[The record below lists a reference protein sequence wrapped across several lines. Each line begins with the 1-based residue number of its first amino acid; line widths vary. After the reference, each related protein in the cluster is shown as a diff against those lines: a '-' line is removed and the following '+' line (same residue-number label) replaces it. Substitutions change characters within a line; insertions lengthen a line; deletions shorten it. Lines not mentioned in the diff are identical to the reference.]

1 MLVKIIVAVCGG
13 RWAGASKERG
23 RKDRGRKERGRD
35 CCRVG
40 DCKGASET
48 IPGQDDDAQR
58 IHQQGV
64 RATRPLD
71 F

>member
-1 MLVKIIVAVCGG
+1 MLVKIIVAVSGG
-13 RWAGASKERG
+13 RWAGASKE
-23 RKDRGRKERGRD
+23 RGRKERGRD

-58 IHQQGV
+58 IHRQGV